1 MCPRLRHGPPAA
13 ARGFS
18 LVTAIF
24 LIVVLM
30 ALGAFI
36 VNLMGLA
43 SSAANLDVLGA
54 RAYQAARAG
63 IEWGAYQ
70 TLRGAGCSGTTT
82 LGFPAGSSL
91 DGFVAEVSCTST
103 PVNELG
109 TAYSVEQISATA
121 CNAAACPGAPTP
133 NYVERA
139 LTITVMRP

>member
-1 MCPRLRHGPPAA
+1 MCPRPTVRPPGA

-36 VNLMGLA
+36 INIMGLA

-70 TLRGAGCSGTTT
+70 ALRGAGCSGTTT
-82 LGFPAGSSL
+82 LGFPPGSSL
-91 DGFVAEVSCTST
+91 AGFAAEVSCTST

-109 TAYSVEQISATA
+109 TAYSVEQISVTA

-139 LTITVMRP
+139 LTITVVRP